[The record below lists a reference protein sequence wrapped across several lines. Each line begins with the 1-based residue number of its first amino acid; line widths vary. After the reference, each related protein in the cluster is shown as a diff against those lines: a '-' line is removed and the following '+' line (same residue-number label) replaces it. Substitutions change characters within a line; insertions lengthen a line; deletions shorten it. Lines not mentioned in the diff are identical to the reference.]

1 MPHEGGEKR
10 CCCGRLSRHLF
21 VLPDL
26 RTVWSVWGAARSLMP
41 DTRSNSTPFHPTLK
55 RFEEVQGLLQ
65 GGMRG
70 ENREYYS

>member
-1 MPHEGGEKR
+1 ME
-10 CCCGRLSRHLF
+10 RLGSRQKPNAGHAVELY
-21 VLPDL
+21 
-26 RTVWSVWGAARSLMP
+26 
-41 DTRSNSTPFHPTLK
+41 TPFHPTLK

>member
-26 RTVWSVWGAARSLMP
+26 RTVWSVQGAAWRLMTG
-41 DTRSNSTPFHPTLK
+41 TRSTPTPFHPTLK
-55 RFEEVQGLLQ
+55 WYRGFFR
-65 GGMRG
+65 GGVRG
-70 ENREYYS
+70 ET